1 MEAQLEGLPS
11 TPPASMQT
19 LNAIDLATWLEDRA
33 EPLGERWMEALRA
46 RDPGAR
52 TEGAEELLESFIE
65 LILELLPNC
74 MTGLRDQADPLWDRT
89 SELFGSFAANRGLA
103 AGEAIEEVQI
113 LRESVIRLMYQ
124 DPPPPPSR
132 AGGLREVLRLNRL
145 ADRLVTHASVGH
157 TDSLFFAL
165 FQGSGAPEALSD
177 EVRYELREQLS
188 EIRTELSAIT
198 RHAEQI
204 GPS

>member
-1 MEAQLEGLPS
+1 
-11 TPPASMQT
+11 MQT
-19 LNAIDLATWLEDRA
+19 LNTIDLATWLEDRA

-46 RDPGAR
+46 RMPGERA
-52 TEGAEELLESFIE
+52 EGADELLESFIE
-65 LILELLPNC
+65 LFLELLPNC
-74 MTGLRDQADPLWDRT
+74 MTGLRDQADPLWDRA

-157 TDSLFFAL
+157 TDALFFAL

-177 EVRYELREQLS
+177 EVRYELREQLA
-188 EIRTELSAIT
+188 EIRTEIRAIA

-204 GPS
+204 GAP